1 MEDYKKLVNRLRE
14 EPKDSRKAVLSIYDL
29 CVDAAC
35 AIESLLDKL
44 KYAEAER
51 DVVTRHMIEQEQ
63 EVCQLKSRLA
73 AYEDIGLE
81 PEEIKGF
88 AEDVA
93 YQFGYYFPIKDIL
106 YISTGGFSTLE
117 WAFRILGWNDPH
129 PVPECECEVPGCHE
143 HATCGTPTK
152 DGYKRVCGK
161 HFAELTRE
169 EAEAAQKGGEG

>member
-1 MEDYKKLVNRLRE
+1 MVMERLTKRIDGGLVFPNELIGVMMT
-14 EPKDSRKAVLSIYDL
+14 PSNAS
-29 CVDAAC
+29 
-35 AIESLLDKL
+35 
-44 KYAEAER
+44 
-51 DVVTRHMIEQEQ
+51 M
-63 EVCQLKSRLA
+63 CQILTRLA
-73 AYEDIGLE
+73 AYEDTGLE

-143 HATCGTPTK
+143 HANCGTPTK
-152 DGYKRVCGK
+152 DGYKRLCGK
-161 HFAELTRE
+161 HFAELARE
-169 EAEAAQKGGEG
+169 EAEAALNGKGGEG

>member
-1 MEDYKKLVNRLRE
+1 MERLTE
-14 EPKDSRKAVLSIYDL
+14 KTVDCFEYALKDHKAVPGEFGTYDAFFDYSMA
-29 CVDAAC
+29 V
-35 AIESLLDKL
+35 K
-44 KYAEAER
+44 
-51 DVVTRHMIEQEQ
+51 
-63 EVCQLKSRLA
+63 RLGH
-73 AYEDIGLE
+73 YENTGLE

-106 YISTGGFSTLE
+106 YISTGGLSTLE

-152 DGYKRVCGK
+152 YGYKRVCGK
-161 HFAELTRE
+161 HFVELYRD
-169 EAEAAQKGGEG
+169 EAEATLKGGEG